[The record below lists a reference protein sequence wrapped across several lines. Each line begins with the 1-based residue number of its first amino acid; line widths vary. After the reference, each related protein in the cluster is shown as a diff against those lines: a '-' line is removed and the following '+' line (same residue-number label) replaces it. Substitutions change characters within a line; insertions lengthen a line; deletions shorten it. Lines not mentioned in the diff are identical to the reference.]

1 MPSSDRVRKDNF
13 TSKAEYNQGY
23 MVDFV
28 SGSWRIYECLDD
40 YSTTS
45 GGMLIKGKLI
55 RRYEA
60 GVSLELE
67 GQIAKFTTK
76 QQALEYIDTYLVRKR
91 TDLRGR

>member
-1 MPSSDRVRKDNF
+1 MPSSYRVRKDDF
-13 TSKAEYNQGY
+13 TDQCEYHNSF

-28 SGSWRIYECLDD
+28 SGSWRIYECLED

-60 GVSLELE
+60 GVPLELE
-67 GQIAKFTTK
+67 GQVAKFATK
-76 QQALEYIDTYLVRKR
+76 QQALEYIDNYLVSK
-91 TDLRGR
+91 GSE